1 MDEARENDR
10 KLEELVSNSSLIDFL
25 NNEEQSNQIDEN
37 QLFKEIGRLASLSS
51 STCKLNVDD
60 DDDLTIEELLKEA
73 ETLINQPIGV
83 DNFTLSC
90 ESTPLEIRNNVID
103 QYDYS
108 TNKTLSHPDVSFNLF
123 LLGAYAVDTALA
135 ITCMKASVSCP
146 VLMIWSAGSIKPC
159 RPVSLS
165 STVYEYLSL
174 SVPFAQSSLPPEAGY
189 NVLAAAPTVYW
200 LPLTALIASAACCPT
215 LCKSLWSGGTLR
227 S

>member
-1 MDEARENDR
+1 MDDGRENKDL
-10 KLEELVSNSSLIDFL
+10 KLDELVSNSSLIDFL
-25 NNEEQSNQIDEN
+25 NDEQEANLLDEN

-108 TNKTLSHPDVSFNLF
+108 TNKTLSHPDVSFTNF
-123 LLGAYAVDTALA
+123 
-135 ITCMKASVSCP
+135 
-146 VLMIWSAGSIKPC
+146 
-159 RPVSLS
+159 
-165 STVYEYLSL
+165 
-174 SVPFAQSSLPPEAGY
+174 
-189 NVLAAAPTVYW
+189 YW
-200 LPLTALIASAACCPT
+200 
-215 LCKSLWSGGTLR
+215 GF
-227 S
+227 